1 MKVRKI
7 SIFNQ
12 LFILLALLLLIG
24 NGALG
29 LSVYNRTES
38 ALFKQIQSNVIN
50 IAQCAAAN
58 VSGDVLKEINIGDE
72 GTDAYAQ
79 IIEELALFRDN
90 SELEYIYT
98 LREVGEEEF
107 IFLVDSDPE
116 EPAAIGDECE
126 FTEALGAAC
135 ADRVTL
141 ADDEPFSDE
150 WGTHISAYSPVI
162 FENEVVGAVGVDISA
177 NWVDEQ
183 MLAIRNLVIGLC
195 IIIYVVS
202 LGVLFLL
209 MLKFKRSIRKLN
221 DKVKELASGSGD
233 LTKEIDIRSGDE
245 MEVIAGNMNSFIRQ
259 IRKLIADVSLSVTEL
274 LQSSDE
280 LSGTIDSNNKI
291 MFSMNSE
298 IEGISANMEECSASG
313 KILSENLSENA
324 QQIAVFTED
333 IGKIRD
339 MVQTANENAQRTS
352 HVAKDNRNTAL
363 ASIRDLQ
370 EKLQISS
377 ADMKKI
383 ERVKE
388 IADEIGH
395 IASQTRM
402 LSLNAQI
409 EAARAGT
416 MGTGFAV
423 VATEV
428 GKLSNEIDNAV
439 SEITEINNQIIS
451 ASEAITNISN
461 EMIRFVSED
470 VVRDY
475 DAFANLGEE
484 YGNTTASIRSEM
496 EVIGVQSARI
506 SQNISDIDNS
516 IKEIVSSVS
525 ITAKGANELAL
536 STDSI
541 SESMKNLDA
550 SSKKNALHSTQL
562 NEQVNN
568 YTF

>member
-1 MKVRKI
+1 M
-7 SIFNQ
+7 
-12 LFILLALLLLIG
+12 
-24 NGALG
+24 
-29 LSVYNRTES
+29 
-38 ALFKQIQSNVIN
+38 
-50 IAQCAAAN
+50 
-58 VSGDVLKEINIGDE
+58 GDE
-72 GTDAYAQ
+72 GTEAYAQ
-79 IIEELALFRDN
+79 IIDELALFRDN

-98 LREVGEEEF
+98 LREVGEDEF
-107 IFLVDSDPE
+107 IFVVDSDPE

-162 FENEVVGAVGVDISA
+162 FEDEVVGAVGVDISA

-183 MLAIRNLVIGLC
+183 MIAIRNLVIGLC
-195 IIIYVVS
+195 IIIYIVS
-202 LGVLFLL
+202 LALLFLL

-233 LTKEIDIRSGDE
+233 LTKEIDIRTGDE
-245 MEVIAGNMNSFIRQ
+245 LEVIAGNMNSFIRQ
-259 IRKLIADVSLSVTEL
+259 IRKLVADVSVSVTEL
-274 LQSSDE
+274 IQSSDE
-280 LSGTIDSNNKI
+280 LSDTIDNNNKI

-313 KILSENLSENA
+313 KVLSQNLSENA
-324 QQIAVFTED
+324 QQMALFADNV
-333 IGKIRD
+333 GKICD

-352 HVAKDNRNTAL
+352 CVAKDNRSNAL
-363 ASIRDLQ
+363 ESIHNLQ
-370 EKLQISS
+370 EKLQVSS
-377 ADMKKI
+377 ADMQKI

-388 IADEIGH
+388 IADDIGH

-451 ASEAITNISN
+451 ASEAITHISN

-484 YGNTTASIRSEM
+484 YGNTTASIRFQM
-496 EVIGVQSARI
+496 ETIGEQSVRI

-536 STDSI
+536 STENI
-541 SESMKNLDA
+541 SESMKNLDD
-550 SSKKNALHSTQL
+550 SSKKNSLHSTQL
-562 NEQVNN
+562 NEQVKN

>member
-324 QQIAVFTED
+324 QQIAVFAED

>member
-12 LFILLALLLLIG
+12 LFILLALLLLLG

-29 LSVYNRTES
+29 VSVYNRTES

-58 VSGDVLKEINIGDE
+58 VSGDVLKDINVGDE
-72 GTDAYAQ
+72 ETEAYAQ
-79 IIEELALFRDN
+79 IVDELALFRDN

-107 IFLVDSDPE
+107 IFVVDSDPE

-135 ADRVTL
+135 AERVTL

-150 WGTHISAYSPVI
+150 WGTHISAYSPI
-162 FENEVVGAVGVDISA
+162 ISDNEVVGAVGVDISA

-183 MLAIRNLVIGLC
+183 MFALRNLVIVLC
-195 IIIYVVS
+195 LVVYLIS
-202 LGVLFLL
+202 LSILVLL
-209 MLKFKRSIRKLN
+209 MMKFKRSMRKLN
-221 DKVKELASGSGD
+221 DKVVELVSGSGD
-233 LTKEIDIRSGDE
+233 LTKEIDIHTGDE
-245 MEVIAGNMNSFIRQ
+245 LEVIAGNMNSFIRQ
-259 IRKLIADVSLSVTEL
+259 VRKLITEVSVSVNEL
-274 LQSSDE
+274 IHNSDE
-280 LSGTIDSNNKI
+280 LNNTIDNNNNI
-291 MFSMNSE
+291 MSSMNLE
-298 IEGISANMEECSASG
+298 IEGISANMEECSASS

-324 QQIAVFTED
+324 QQIALFVENVNQ
-333 IGKIRD
+333 IRD

-352 HVAKDNRNTAL
+352 DVAKDNRENAL
-363 ASIRDLQ
+363 VSIRTLQ
-370 EKLQISS
+370 EKLIVS
-377 ADMKKI
+377 ASDMQKI
-383 ERVKE
+383 DRVKE
-388 IADEIGH
+388 IADDIGH
-395 IASQTRM
+395 IAGQTRM

-416 MGTGFAV
+416 MGSGFAV

-439 SEITEINNQIIS
+439 SEINEINSQIIS
-451 ASEAITNISN
+451 AADAITNISQ

-484 YGNTTASIRSEM
+484 YGNTTAAIRNQMVEI
-496 EVIGVQSARI
+496 EEQSVRI
-506 SQNISDIDNS
+506 SHNISDIDMGVQ
-516 IKEIVSSVS
+516 EITSSVA
-525 ITAKGANELAL
+525 ITAKSANDLAV

-541 SESMKNLDA
+541 AESMKDLND
-550 SSKKNALHSTQL
+550 SSQKNVSHSSQL
-562 NEQVNN
+562 NEQISK
-568 YTF
+568 YIF

>member
-1 MKVRKI
+1 MKVRKM
-7 SIFNQ
+7 SIFNR
-12 LFILLALLLLIG
+12 LFVLLAILLLVG
-24 NGALG
+24 NGVLG
-29 LSVYNRTES
+29 VSVYKRTES

-58 VSGDVLKEINIGDE
+58 VNGAVLREIDMGDE
-72 GTDAYAQ
+72 GTEAYAQ
-79 IIEELALFRDN
+79 IIDELALFRDN

-98 LREVGEEEF
+98 LREVGEDEF
-107 IFLVDSDPE
+107 IFVVDSDPE

-162 FENEVVGAVGVDISA
+162 FEDEVVGAVGVDISA

-183 MLAIRNLVIGLC
+183 MIAIRNLVIGLC
-195 IIIYVVS
+195 IIIYIVS
-202 LGVLFLL
+202 LALLFLL

-233 LTKEIDIRSGDE
+233 LTKEIDIRTGDE
-245 MEVIAGNMNSFIRQ
+245 LEVIAGNMNSFIRQ
-259 IRKLIADVSLSVTEL
+259 IRKLVADVSVSVTEL
-274 LQSSDE
+274 IQSSDE
-280 LSGTIDSNNKI
+280 LSDTIDNNNKI

-313 KILSENLSENA
+313 KVLSQNLSENA
-324 QQIAVFTED
+324 QQMALFADNV
-333 IGKIRD
+333 GKICD

-352 HVAKDNRNTAL
+352 CVAKDNRSNAL
-363 ASIRDLQ
+363 ESIHNLQ
-370 EKLQISS
+370 EKLQVSS
-377 ADMKKI
+377 ADMQKI

-388 IADEIGH
+388 IADDIGH

-451 ASEAITNISN
+451 ASEAITHISN

-484 YGNTTASIRSEM
+484 YGNTTASIRFQM
-496 EVIGVQSARI
+496 ETIGEQSVRI

-536 STDSI
+536 STENI
-541 SESMKNLDA
+541 SESMKNLDD
-550 SSKKNALHSTQL
+550 SSKKNSLHSTQL
-562 NEQVNN
+562 NEQVKN

>member
-12 LFILLALLLLIG
+12 LFLLLALLLLLG

-29 LSVYNRTES
+29 VSVYNRTES

-58 VSGDVLKEINIGDE
+58 VSGDVLKNINVGDE
-72 GTDAYAQ
+72 GTEAYAQ
-79 IIEELALFRDN
+79 IVDELALFRDN

-107 IFLVDSDPE
+107 IFVVDSDPE

-135 ADRVTL
+135 TDRVTL

-162 FENEVVGAVGVDISA
+162 FEDEVVGAVGVDISA

-183 MLAIRNLVIGLC
+183 MLALRNLVIALC
-195 IIIYVVS
+195 LIVYIVS
-202 LGVLFLL
+202 LAILSLV
-209 MLKFKRSIRKLN
+209 MMKFKRNMRKLN
-221 DKVKELASGSGD
+221 DKVVELASGSGD
-233 LTKEIDIRSGDE
+233 LTKEIDIHTGDE
-245 MEVIAGNMNSFIRQ
+245 LEVIAGNMNSFIRQ
-259 IRKLIADVSLSVTEL
+259 IRKLIADVSVSVSEL
-274 LQSSDE
+274 IQSSDE
-280 LSGTIDSNNKI
+280 LSGTIDNNNKV

-313 KILSENLSENA
+313 KMLSQNLSENA
-324 QQIAVFTED
+324 QQIALFADNV
-333 IGKIRD
+333 GKIRD
-339 MVQTANENAQRTS
+339 MVQTANENAQKTS
-352 HVAKDNRNTAL
+352 DVAKDNRSNAL

-377 ADMKKI
+377 ADMQKI

-395 IASQTRM
+395 IAGQTRM

-484 YGNTTASIRSEM
+484 YGNTTASIRSQM
-496 EVIGVQSARI
+496 ETIGKQSAKI
-506 SQNISDIDNS
+506 SQEISDIDRS
-516 IKEIVSSVS
+516 IKEIVSAVS

-541 SESMKNLDA
+541 SESMKNLDE

-562 NEQVNN
+562 NEQVKN

>member
-29 LSVYNRTES
+29 ISVYNRIEA

-58 VSGDVLKEINIGDE
+58 VSGDLLKDIEAGDE
-72 GTDAYAQ
+72 GTEAYLQ
-79 IIEELALFRDN
+79 IVDELALFRDN

-98 LREVGEEEF
+98 LRKVGTEQFVF
-107 IFLVDSDPE
+107 IVDSDPE

-126 FTEALGAAC
+126 FTEAMGAAC
-135 ADRVTL
+135 DNKVTL

-162 FENEVVGAVGVDISA
+162 FDNEVVGAVGVDISA
-177 NWVDEQ
+177 NWVEDQ
-183 MLAIRNLVIGLC
+183 MLALRNLVIIICL
-195 IIIYVVS
+195 IIYVVS
-202 LGVLFLL
+202 LTVLMLL
-209 MLKFKRSIRKLN
+209 MMKFKRSMKKLN
-221 DKVKELASGSGD
+221 DKVIELASGSGD
-233 LTKEIDIRSGDE
+233 LTKEIDIRTGDE
-245 MEVIAGNMNSFIRQ
+245 LEVIAGNMNSFIRQ
-259 IRKLIADVSLSVTEL
+259 IRNLVAEVSLSVTEL
-274 LQSSDE
+274 INNSDE
-280 LSGTIDSNNKI
+280 LNDTIDNNSMI
-291 MFSMNSE
+291 MSSMNLE
-298 IEGISANMEECSASG
+298 IEGISANMEECSASS

-324 QQIAVFTED
+324 
-333 IGKIRD
+333 GKIALFADEVKRIRN

-352 HVAKDNRNTAL
+352 VVAKDNRMNAL
-363 ASIRDLQ
+363 SSINDLQ
-370 EKLQISS
+370 EKLQVSS
-377 ADMKKI
+377 EDMHKI
-383 ERVKE
+383 ERVQE

-439 SEITEINNQIIS
+439 SEINEINNQIIS

-461 EMIRFVSED
+461 EMIRFVTED

-484 YGNTTASIRSEM
+484 YGNTTAVIKTQMEKIGEQSEK
-496 EVIGVQSARI
+496 I
-506 SQNISDIDNS
+506 SQDISDIDMS
-516 IKEIVSSVS
+516 IKEITSSVS
-525 ITAKGANELAL
+525 TTAKGANELAL

-541 SESMKNLDA
+541 SESLKGLNE
-550 SSKKNALHSTQL
+550 SSKKNAMHSAQL
-562 NEQVNN
+562 GKQVQN

>member
-195 IIIYVVS
+195 SIIYVVS

-324 QQIAVFTED
+324 QQIAVFAED

>member
-29 LSVYNRTES
+29 ISVYNRIES

-58 VSGDVLKEINIGDE
+58 VSGDLLKDIEAGDE
-72 GTDAYAQ
+72 GTEAYLQ
-79 IIEELALFRDN
+79 IVDELALFRDN

-98 LREVGEEEF
+98 LRKVGTEQFVF
-107 IFLVDSDPE
+107 IVDSDPE

-126 FTEALGAAC
+126 FTEAMGAAC
-135 ADRVTL
+135 DNKVTL

-162 FENEVVGAVGVDISA
+162 FDNEVVGAVGVDISA
-177 NWVDEQ
+177 NWVEDQ
-183 MLAIRNLVIGLC
+183 MLALRNLVIIICL
-195 IIIYVVS
+195 IIYVVS
-202 LGVLFLL
+202 LTVLMLL
-209 MLKFKRSIRKLN
+209 MMKFKRSMKKLN
-221 DKVKELASGSGD
+221 DKVIELASGSGD
-233 LTKEIDIRSGDE
+233 LTKEIDIRTGDE
-245 MEVIAGNMNSFIRQ
+245 LEVIAGNMNSFIRQ
-259 IRKLIADVSLSVTEL
+259 IRNLVAEVSLSVTEL
-274 LQSSDE
+274 INNSDE
-280 LSGTIDSNNKI
+280 LNDTIDNNSMI
-291 MFSMNSE
+291 MSSMNLE
-298 IEGISANMEECSASG
+298 IEGISANMEECSASS

-324 QQIAVFTED
+324 
-333 IGKIRD
+333 GKIALFADEVKRIRN

-352 HVAKDNRNTAL
+352 VVAKDNRMNAL
-363 ASIRDLQ
+363 SSINDLQ
-370 EKLQISS
+370 EKLQVSS
-377 ADMKKI
+377 EDMHKI
-383 ERVKE
+383 ERVQE

-439 SEITEINNQIIS
+439 SEINEINNQIIS

-461 EMIRFVSED
+461 EMIRFVTED

-484 YGNTTASIRSEM
+484 YGNTTAVIKTQMEKIGEQSEK
-496 EVIGVQSARI
+496 I
-506 SQNISDIDNS
+506 SQDISDIDMS
-516 IKEIVSSVS
+516 IKEITSSVS
-525 ITAKGANELAL
+525 TTAKGANELAL

-541 SESMKNLDA
+541 SESLKGLNE
-550 SSKKNALHSTQL
+550 SSKKNAMHSAQL
-562 NEQVNN
+562 GKQVQN